1 MDNERMLSP
10 QQIRARQ
17 DELFELGQ
25 RAMKEVMEKL
35 GTVRR
40 PDAGELLKSIA
51 IASITALR
59 INLGDDY
66 AAEFLRQAIEAIEQQ
81 RVGELRAA
89 HSH

>member
-1 MDNERMLSP
+1 MLSS
-10 QQIRARQ
+10 QQVRARQ

-25 RAMKEVMEKL
+25 RAMKEVMERL

-40 PDAGELLKSIA
+40 PDAGELLKSMA

-66 AAEFLRQAIEAIEQQ
+66 ATEFLRQAIEAIEQQ
-81 RVGELRAA
+81 RVRELRAG